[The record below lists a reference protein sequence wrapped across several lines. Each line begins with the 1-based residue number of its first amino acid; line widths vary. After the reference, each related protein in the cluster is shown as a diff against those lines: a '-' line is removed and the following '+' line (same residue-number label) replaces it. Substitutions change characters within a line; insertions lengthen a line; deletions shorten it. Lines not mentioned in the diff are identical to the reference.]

1 MKKVWLVGLITVQLG
16 FPMSA
21 VACDVTLPKHRPVAV
36 DGSMGR
42 GGNATHD
49 WYGSRDLAALI
60 PNNGQWSGM
69 GEDRQF
75 SDKFWW
81 WRQGYDAHEEPHPD
95 LVVRAKRLDGPADPV
110 RITRVTHGKR
120 AHGSSSDSILVNMKF
135 PVSGCWEVRGTYE
148 GFESLR
154 MVFWVG
160 E

>member
-1 MKKVWLVGLITVQLG
+1 MKTGWLIGMLIAQ
-16 FPMSA
+16 FA
-21 VACDVTLPKHRPVAV
+21 VAQAAFSCDVTLPKHRPIVP
-36 DGSMGR
+36 DGAMR
-42 GGNATHD
+42 GGSSTHD
-49 WYGSRDLAALI
+49 WYGSPDLAALI
-60 PNNGQWSGM
+60 PINGQWKGM

-81 WRQGYDAHEEPHPD
+81 WRQGFDAHSEPHPD
-95 LVVRAKRLDGPADPV
+95 LVIRAKRLDGPADPV

-120 AHGSSSDSILVNMKF
+120 AHSSNSDSMLVSMKF

-154 MVFWVG
+154 LVFWVG